1 MLQSDCAAL
10 LQVTWH
16 SEDSQHQQPGHDAP
30 AVDIRDTNG
39 ISSQHL
45 QPGHDA
51 PAVEMVPPATGL
63 EIPLVS
69 LGHGA
74 PAVEMDRGA
83 ATYWSQA
90 WLRIK

>member
-1 MLQSDCAAL
+1 MTLGPSLSAFVTFFSYRWLFNVAMSFVNGPL

-51 PAVEMVPPATGL
+51 PAVEM
-63 EIPLVS
+63 
-69 LGHGA
+69 
-74 PAVEMDRGA
+74 DRGTA
-83 ATYWSQA
+83 SYWSQPSLA
-90 WLRIK
+90 A